1 MLNISDIS
9 LHYSSI
15 FLSKTKIKSRF
26 LLKLIKY
33 YFFNNNENTLKKK
46 RPGTL
51 SMILVNGNITKN
63 MRGVGM
69 RPRKA
74 KAGLEHGKD
83 YE

>member
-9 LHYSSI
+9 LHYSPI

-26 LLKLIKY
+26 LFKLIKY
-33 YFFNNNENTLKKK
+33 YFFNNENTLKKK

-51 SMILVNGNITKN
+51 SMTLVNGNITKN
-63 MRGVGM
+63 MSGVGM

-74 KAGLEHGKD
+74 KSGLEHGKD